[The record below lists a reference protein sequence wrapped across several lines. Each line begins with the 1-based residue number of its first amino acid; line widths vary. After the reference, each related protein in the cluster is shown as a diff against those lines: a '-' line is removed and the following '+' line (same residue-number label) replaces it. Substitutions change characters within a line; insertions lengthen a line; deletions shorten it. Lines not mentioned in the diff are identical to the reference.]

1 MVNHDVVPSSSVARA
16 PGNMPPLPSSVL
28 PFPPFL
34 PLLTPLTSFEAGSHM
49 EPSLTSHSNLLPQP
63 PHLSHFS
70 GLSLLPLQGIGRKVM
85 ERQGWAEGQ
94 GLGSR
99 CSGVPEALDGDGQHP
114 RCRRGL
120 G

>member
-1 MVNHDVVPSSSVARA
+1 MRLEQRLRDGQEDGSVIERQVGTFERHTKVSEHCAHPMDPSLFL
-16 PGNMPPLPSSVL
+16 LPS
-28 PFPPFL
+28 PFR
-34 PLLTPLTSFEAGSHM
+34 
-49 EPSLTSHSNLLPQP
+49 LLPAGARFLESYP
-63 PHLSHFS
+63 FT
-70 GLSLLPLQGIGRKVM
+70 LQGIGRKVM

-114 RCRRGL
+114 RCKRGL